1 MPATVSVPV
10 ISGVTFTLALFACV
24 VLHEFGHAL
33 TARHYGIRTEDIT
46 LLPIGGV
53 SRLERIPDQPK
64 QEFYVALMGP
74 AVSFSIAILLLL
86 ALRLAR
92 ASVSLQSLSPST
104 WTAASFLT
112 RL

>member
-74 AVSFSIAILLLL
+74 AVSFSIAIPTMVEHSKIW
-86 ALRLAR
+86 RKR
-92 ASVSLQSLSPST
+92 CV
-104 WTAASFLT
+104 
-112 RL
+112 